1 MPAQLTSLLHFNPMQ
16 TLSSKCNVAYM
27 TFHNATVRCHSRCRH
42 STVYCSA
49 QAPAQDT
56 QLHPLS
62 VWLESRDVPAKR
74 LGTQPKIVEGKLCLV
89 ATRSTTKG
97 QTLAAIPQKAWLTQ
111 QTVSDS
117 PIGVFVEELDG
128 WLQICLYLLH
138 EQSKQQSVWGPYIAS
153 LPREVDLPLFWSEQE
168 LQELQGTQLL
178 TSVEGYRC
186 RPPALPNIA
195 NAILHHVASRS
206 RAISQPVCRSQCS
219 PPATAFFNRGVACD
233 MNPKPA

>member
-1 MPAQLTSLLHFNPMQ
+1 MPAQFTSLLHFNPMQ
-16 TLSSKCNVAYM
+16 ASLSSRSNVACL
-27 TFHNATVRCHSRCRH
+27 TFHNVSVRCPSRCRH

-153 LPREVDLPLFWSEQE
+153 LPREVDLPLFWSEDE

-186 RPPALPNIA
+186 RLLPSIA
-195 NAILHHVASRS
+195 KTTLHHGQSHLPAYMPLCN
-206 RAISQPVCRSQCS
+206 PVLLHCRLRWWS
-219 PPATAFFNRGVACD
+219 TL
-233 MNPKPA
+233 

>member
-16 TLSSKCNVAYM
+16 ASLSSKCNTACI
-27 TFHNATVRCHSRCRH
+27 TLQNLTVRSHSRCRY

-56 QLHPLS
+56 QLHPLN
-62 VWLESRDVPAKR
+62 VWLESKDVPTKR
-74 LGTQPKIVEGKLCLV
+74 LGAHPKIVEGKLCLV

-138 EQSKQQSVWGPYIAS
+138 EQSKQQSVWGPYITS

-186 RPPALPNIA
+186 RPPALLEMPVQPCFIWLPGSQESSA
-195 NAILHHVASRS
+195 LTSAMLQCQLVMCSLCLHHLHSTTV
-206 RAISQPVCRSQCS
+206 
-219 PPATAFFNRGVACD
+219 
-233 MNPKPA
+233 

>member
-1 MPAQLTSLLHFNPMQ
+1 MAAQLTSLLQFNPMQ
-16 TLSSKCNVAYM
+16 TALSSKLNLSRM
-27 TFHNATVRCHSRCRH
+27 TWHHVTVKDHIRCKH
-42 STVYCSA
+42 STVHCSA

-74 LGTQPKIVEGKLCLV
+74 LGSQPKTVDGKLCLV
-89 ATRSTTKG
+89 ATRPTSRG

-138 EQSKQQSVWGPYIAS
+138 ELSKQQSVWGPYLAS

-186 RPPALPNIA
+186 STQSLL
-195 NAILHHVASRS
+195 LH
-206 RAISQPVCRSQCS
+206 
-219 PPATAFFNRGVACD
+219 
-233 MNPKPA
+233 

>member
-1 MPAQLTSLLHFNPMQ
+1 MCILHRMAAQLTSLLLFNPMEAS
-16 TLSSKCNVAYM
+16 LSSKSSLAYM
-27 TFHNATVRCHSRCRH
+27 TCRSVVLRLHTRCRH
-42 STVYCSA
+42 STVHCSA
-49 QAPAQDT
+49 QAPAQTT

-74 LGTQPKIVEGKLCLV
+74 LGCQPKIVDGKLCLV
-89 ATRSTTKG
+89 ATRPTSKG

-138 EQSKQQSVWGPYIAS
+138 EQSKQQSAWGPYMAS
-153 LPREVDLPLFWSEQE
+153 LPKEVDLPLFWSEQE
-168 LQELQGTQLL
+168 LQELEGTQLF

-186 RPPALPNIA
+186 RP
-195 NAILHHVASRS
+195 
-206 RAISQPVCRSQCS
+206 
-219 PPATAFFNRGVACD
+219 NR
-233 MNPKPA
+233 